1 MSPLVTGIIGILV
14 LIVIFALGMPVG
26 FAMALVGL
34 VGFSYLADWSAGFSV
49 LARDIFTSYSSYSL
63 TVIPMFLIM
72 GSVAFVSGMS
82 QRLYDASHVI
92 FGRMRG
98 GLLLTTVGAC
108 ALFAAI
114 CGSTVATTAT
124 VGRVAIPE
132 MRRYKYDVALATGC
146 VAAAGSLGILIPPST
161 IFVVYGIL
169 TEQSIGKLFI
179 AGIIP
184 GIVLSILFLITVVIV
199 CRYRPHLAPA
209 GPATT
214 YGEKFTGLVGIIEM
228 VILFFLVMGGL
239 FFGWFSPTQAG
250 AAGAAGA
257 IFISLSHRSLDWSK
271 FLSALWDTVKVTC
284 EVMVI
289 IAGAVVLGHF
299 IALTRIPL
307 GLSSWVGSLNMS
319 PGWVMAV
326 VVLMYLLAGT
336 FMDALA
342 LVSLTV
348 PIVYPMVVALGFD
361 PIWFGVIIVL
371 VTQMGVI
378 TPPVGINVFT
388 IKGIAADVSLE
399 AIFKGA
405 LIFLP
410 ALLVMAGILIIFPDL
425 ATFLPELVRY

>member
-1 MSPLVTGIIGILV
+1 
-14 LIVIFALGMPVG
+14 
-26 FAMALVGL
+26 MALVGL
-34 VGFSYLADWSAGFSV
+34 VGFSYLADWSAGLSV

-184 GIVLSILFLITVVIV
+184 GIVLSILFLITVVII

-257 IFISLSHRSLDWSK
+257 IIISLSHRSLDWSK

-378 TPPVGINVFT
+378 TPPVGLNVFT
-388 IKGIAADVSLE
+388 IKGIATDVSLE

-425 ATFLPELVRY
+425 ATFLPKLVRY

>member
-1 MSPLVTGIIGILV
+1 
-14 LIVIFALGMPVG
+14 
-26 FAMALVGL
+26 MALVGL
-34 VGFSYLADWSAGFSV
+34 VGFSYLADWSAGLSV

-184 GIVLSILFLITVVIV
+184 GIVLSILFLITVVII

-257 IFISLSHRSLDWSK
+257 IIISLSHRSLDWSK